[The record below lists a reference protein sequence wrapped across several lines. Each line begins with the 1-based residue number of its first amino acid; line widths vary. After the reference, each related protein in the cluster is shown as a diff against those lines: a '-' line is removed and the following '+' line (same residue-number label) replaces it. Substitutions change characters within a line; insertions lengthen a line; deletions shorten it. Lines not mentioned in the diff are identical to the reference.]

1 MATAPPYP
9 GVHLRE
15 APSGAQTISGASTS
29 VAAFV
34 GFLPPD
40 KFADGIE
47 VDEANRVFSWAE
59 FQRKYGG
66 LDSNSET
73 SYAVQQFFNNGGSE
87 AWIVAVGASAAP
99 IATLEVP
106 SDGSDPALT
115 ISAKRSGAGGE
126 DISVAIYP
134 PEESD
139 GTYTLIVREES
150 GDGETHAAIANADGE
165 VTKAEIDELNDDSSL
180 ISVTVGSDPIQEP
193 TGQSGSA
200 SSPHEDDF
208 DALSMP
214 TSPPSDAI
222 SFPLTSGNIS
232 QLTTAIAG
240 DNTNPSAF
248 TALDDIEPA
257 TFNILCVPD
266 AYKIGGVEYANDST
280 SVGTNWGSIYTE
292 ASKYI
297 QDKNA
302 FMIVDLPEGL
312 PGGTDALSHAQ
323 DWADSARYKN
333 AAIYYPATEIADA
346 LDDYARRNVG
356 PSGTMAG
363 LYARIDSARGIWK
376 APAGTEAR
384 MRGASPSIVVGDMRN
399 GKFNESGINVL
410 REFAGYGPVSWGART
425 LVGTDSG
432 NPDNK
437 YVPVRRM
444 TLFLKQSLLTGLK
457 WAVFEPNAEPLW
469 TTIRQT
475 VRGFMNGLY
484 RQGAFKGETARE
496 AFFVRC
502 DSSTTTPEDI
512 NKGIVNVVVG
522 FAPLKPAE
530 FVVVTLKQIA
540 GQA

>member
-208 DALSMP
+208 EALSMP